1 MHTYRMNRVLLSLL
15 CIVCIA
21 SFAIALSGKKQTRII
36 QQDTTRNKTDDPEI
50 PTVRF
55 EGRAGTHEIKRSAHD
70 QPLEESPAVTEIT
83 ESDSWLERVPALPV
97 ELSDAVIK
105 GTVTQSQ
112 AQLATE
118 KTAVYSEYSVTIDA
132 VLTTTSNTSLT
143 PGMIVTLIREGGRV
157 QFASGHTQTYRMS
170 GQGFPKLNHQY
181 VFFIKQNTDT
191 KDFLLL
197 TGYQVKNKKILP
209 LDDLPGHAVYKDVSD
224 TEFFSAMPQAINSR
238 KGTRQ

>member
-1 MHTYRMNRVLLSLL
+1 MHTYRMNRILLSLL

-21 SFAIALSGKKQTRII
+21 SIAIALSGKKQTNTI
-36 QQDTTRNKTDDPEI
+36 QQDTTRNKIDDAGI

-55 EGRAGTHEIKRSAHD
+55 EGKAGTHEIKRSTHD
-70 QPLEESPAVTEIT
+70 RPLEESPAVTEIT

-105 GTVTQSQ
+105 GTVTESQ
-112 AQLATE
+112 AQLSAE

-143 PGMIVTLIREGGRV
+143 PGMAVTLIREGGRV

-197 TGYQVKNKKILP
+197 TGYQLKNRKVIP
-209 LDDLPGHAVYKDVSD
+209 LDDLPSHAVYKDVSD
-224 TEFFSAMPQAINSR
+224 TEFFSTVQQAINLR
-238 KGTRQ
+238 KGANQ